1 MKVTFLCQ
9 VARNFYDVGFVR
21 GCRSIN
27 YTEVK
32 METEQ
37 VSPVL
42 SISKRG
48 RQLQELPSIDKDEVS
63 APPQKKMNL
72 RPLLRT
78 VKRKALLIIGITGVV
93 AVGAYLWSK
102 SSIPR
107 TYVGDFRLLV
117 EPVTNEAR
125 TVDPSAITR
134 GPGQQLPSQETSNLD
149 YATQLEI
156 LRSPRVLSEIY
167 EQVRSRYPKL
177 SYFIFQKS
185 LVVQRYTGEKP
196 AEAERTKLLQV
207 KYEAVDPKQVLF
219 VLEVAAEKYLKY
231 SLEER
236 KTRIGEGVKFID
248 DQLPELQQ
256 RVDNLRSRLQMLQQQ
271 NKVSDPKT
279 QGDELFAQV
288 RKITSEQAEVQ
299 GQLQEQKTLYASL
312 QRQLDLTPDEA
323 VAASALS
330 EDPNYRTL
338 QAKIQEIDNQIAVES
353 ARFQPESPVIQSL
366 QAKRQSLLDL
376 QNSETQRIL
385 GQNLTGTT
393 NNPQVKTFQNSVRL
407 GLIQELVKTSNQI
420 QLLDVRS
427 QELAKTRASYERQA
441 QQFPAIARQFTELQ
455 GQLEMATRTRDQL
468 LSQRETLRVE
478 AAQKQV
484 PWELVSKP
492 QIPKGPGGD
501 LITAPSK
508 AKSIQ
513 MMGVVLGLLLGVGV
527 AVLIEKAR
535 NIFYTSKEIGE
546 DIPLPL
552 LGVIPPYKGVE
563 QSPNSIAFLKS
574 IEETNGRN
582 KSASLFLDAFDS
594 LYANIRFLFSD
605 PPVRSLAVC
614 SAAPGDGKST
624 VALHLAQTA
633 ATMGQRVLLVDANL
647 RQPELHTSLDL
658 PNQKGLSDLLFK
670 KQAPNELIKQSP
682 LADNLFVLPAG
693 QPLPNSTKLLASAQM
708 QYLMEEFQATFD
720 LVIYD
725 TPYLLDFMD
734 ANFLAAHTDGILMVV
749 GVSKTGRSVVTQVLN
764 QLNTFRLP
772 TLGVV
777 ANHSRKDTRSR
788 YGTVTATDLGR
799 VENELPVHQP
809 SGKWIDFQQDRVPDR
824 KSS

>member
-271 NKVSDPKT
+271 NKVSVPKT

-338 QAKIQEIDNQIAVES
+338 QAKIQEIDNQIAIES
-353 ARFQPESPVIQSL
+353 GRFLSDSPTIQSL
-366 QAKRQSLLDL
+366 QDKRRNLIAL
-376 QNSETQRIL
+376 QESESQRIL
-385 GQNLTGTT
+385 GQNLAGTT
-393 NNPQVKTFQNSVRL
+393 NNNPQVQAFQNSVRL
-407 GLIQELVKTSNQI
+407 GLIQKLVEADNQI
-420 QLLDVRS
+420 
-427 QELAKTRASYERQA
+427 K
-441 QQFPAIARQFTELQ
+441 
-455 GQLEMATRTRDQL
+455 
-468 LSQRETLRVE
+468 
-478 AAQKQV
+478 
-484 PWELVSKP
+484 
-492 QIPKGPGGD
+492 
-501 LITAPSK
+501 
-508 AKSIQ
+508 
-513 MMGVVLGLLLGVGV
+513 
-527 AVLIEKAR
+527 
-535 NIFYTSKEIGE
+535 
-546 DIPLPL
+546 
-552 LGVIPPYKGVE
+552 
-563 QSPNSIAFLKS
+563 
-574 IEETNGRN
+574 
-582 KSASLFLDAFDS
+582 
-594 LYANIRFLFSD
+594 
-605 PPVRSLAVC
+605 
-614 SAAPGDGKST
+614 
-624 VALHLAQTA
+624 
-633 ATMGQRVLLVDANL
+633 
-647 RQPELHTSLDL
+647 
-658 PNQKGLSDLLFK
+658 
-670 KQAPNELIKQSP
+670 
-682 LADNLFVLPAG
+682 
-693 QPLPNSTKLLASAQM
+693 
-708 QYLMEEFQATFD
+708 
-720 LVIYD
+720 
-725 TPYLLDFMD
+725 
-734 ANFLAAHTDGILMVV
+734 
-749 GVSKTGRSVVTQVLN
+749 
-764 QLNTFRLP
+764 
-772 TLGVV
+772 
-777 ANHSRKDTRSR
+777 
-788 YGTVTATDLGR
+788 
-799 VENELPVHQP
+799 
-809 SGKWIDFQQDRVPDR
+809 
-824 KSS
+824 

>member
-156 LRSPRVLSEIY
+156 LRSPRILSEIY
-167 EQVRSRYPKL
+167 EQVRSRYPNL
-177 SYFIFQKS
+177 SYFIFKRS

-207 KYEAVDPKQVLF
+207 KYEAEDAKQVQF

-256 RVDNLRSRLQMLQQQ
+256 RVDNLTSRLQMLQQQ
-271 NKVSDPKT
+271 NKLSDPKT

-288 RKITSEQAEVQ
+288 RKITSEQTATQ
-299 GQLQEQKTLYASL
+299 GLLQEQKALYESL
-312 QRQLDLTPDEA
+312 RKQLELTPDEA
-323 VAASALS
+323 IAASALS

-338 QAKIQEIDNQIAVES
+338 QAKIQEIENQIAIES
-353 ARFQPESPVIQSL
+353 ARFSEESPTLQTLTTKRNNLLALQS
-366 QAKRQSLLDL
+366 Q
-376 QNSETQRIL
+376 EIQRIL
-385 GQNLTGTT
+385 GQNLIGTT
-393 NNPQVKTFQNSVRL
+393 SNPQVLAFQNPTRV
-407 GLIQELVKTSNQI
+407 GLIQKLVETNNQV
-420 QLLDVRS
+420 QLLEVRN
-427 QELAKTRASYERQA
+427 QALANNRAVVEQQA
-441 QQFPAIARQFTELQ
+441 RDFPNIAR
-455 GQLEMATRTRDQL
+455 AH
-468 LSQRETLRVE
+468 
-478 AAQKQV
+478 
-484 PWELVSKP
+484 
-492 QIPKGPGGD
+492 
-501 LITAPSK
+501 
-508 AKSIQ
+508 
-513 MMGVVLGLLLGVGV
+513 
-527 AVLIEKAR
+527 
-535 NIFYTSKEIGE
+535 
-546 DIPLPL
+546 
-552 LGVIPPYKGVE
+552 
-563 QSPNSIAFLKS
+563 
-574 IEETNGRN
+574 
-582 KSASLFLDAFDS
+582 
-594 LYANIRFLFSD
+594 
-605 PPVRSLAVC
+605 
-614 SAAPGDGKST
+614 ST
-624 VALHLAQTA
+624 
-633 ATMGQRVLLVDANL
+633 
-647 RQPELHTSLDL
+647 
-658 PNQKGLSDLLFK
+658 
-670 KQAPNELIKQSP
+670 I
-682 LADNLFVLPAG
+682 
-693 QPLPNSTKLLASAQM
+693 
-708 QYLMEEFQATFD
+708 
-720 LVIYD
+720 
-725 TPYLLDFMD
+725 
-734 ANFLAAHTDGILMVV
+734 
-749 GVSKTGRSVVTQVLN
+749 
-764 QLNTFRLP
+764 
-772 TLGVV
+772 
-777 ANHSRKDTRSR
+777 
-788 YGTVTATDLGR
+788 
-799 VENELPVHQP
+799 
-809 SGKWIDFQQDRVPDR
+809 
-824 KSS
+824 